1 MNTPK
6 LDIMGIAMKKV
17 SAAIIILLFIILSAD
32 FSSAEG
38 LPVSK
43 YLEDPEHKNEILGFY
58 LDAVFTGINLA
69 NERID
74 PPLFCMDQKIS
85 ESAFTIIDKRIM
97 KLQKEKRLSQGMTV
111 DSIMMDILIDEYPC
125 N

>member
-1 MNTPK
+1 
-6 LDIMGIAMKKV
+6 MKKI
-17 SAAIIILLFIILSAD
+17 SAAILIYLFMTLWAD

-74 PPLFCMDQKIS
+74 PPLFCMNQDSQ
-85 ESAFTIIDKRIM
+85 ESAFDIIDKRLM
-97 KLQKEKRLSQGMTV
+97 KLQKEKRLSKDATI
-111 DSIMMDILIDEYPC
+111 DSIMMDILIEEYPC
-125 N
+125 K